1 MELIISSIERAME
14 VLYTKGEVNVV
25 LPKILKDFLVYL
37 TTITGKSQ
45 RTRKEYE
52 YDLVLFFRFLKA
64 IEQDITIKN
73 LQKIDISDVTIETIR
88 EITLEDLYLFMEY
101 CEVQRGNSSAA
112 RARKVATL
120 KSFFKYLK
128 GKRRL
133 IEENP
138 AEELE
143 TPKIGKK
150 TPVYLSLQE
159 AQQLI
164 AATTTQPYSKRDYC
178 IVMFFLNLGIRV
190 TELCSLNLQ
199 SIQGQHI
206 TVIGKGNKER
216 TVFMNERCYDALQQ
230 YLPTRHTYKGD
241 GAEPL
246 FVSQKGTRFARQS
259 IAKIIKQLNTAT
271 LNKEKLSPHKL
282 RHTSATLM
290 YRAGADIR
298 SLQHILGHSSVATTQ
313 IYTHIEDEQIQEV
326 MKNHPLND

>member
-1 MELIISSIERAME
+1 MVR
-14 VLYTKGEVNVV
+14 VQ
-25 LPKILKDFLVYL
+25 LPKLLKDFLVYL

-52 YDLVLFFRFLKA
+52 YDLILFFRFLKA
-64 IEQDITIKN
+64 IEQDIPIAD
-73 LQKIDISDVTIETIR
+73 LQKVDISDVTVETIK

-101 CEVQRGNSSAA
+101 CEVQRGNSPAA

-133 IEENP
+133 IEDNP
-138 AEELE
+138 ADELE
-143 TPKIGKK
+143 TPKIGKR
-150 TPVYLSLQE
+150 TPVYLNLQE

-164 AATTTQPYSKRDYC
+164 AATTAQHYSERDYC

-199 SIQGQHI
+199 SIQGQNI

-216 TVFMNERCYDALQQ
+216 TVFMNERCYEALQQ
-230 YLPTRHTYKGD
+230 YLPTRHKYKGND
-241 GAEPL
+241 AEPL

-259 IAKIIKQLNTAT
+259 IAKIIKQLNATT

-326 MKNHPLND
+326 MKKHPLNDLS

>member
-1 MELIISSIERAME
+1 MK
-14 VLYTKGEVNVV
+14 TKQ
-25 LPKILKDFLVYL
+25 PKILKDFLIYL

-64 IEQDITIKN
+64 VEDDIPTSQIHT
-73 LQKIDISDVTIETIR
+73 IDISEITIDWIKQL
-88 EITLEDLYLFMEY
+88 TLEDLYLFMEY
-101 CEVQRGNSSAA
+101 CEIQRQNSAAA

-138 AEELE
+138 ADELE
-143 TPKIGKK
+143 TPKIGKRA
-150 TPVYLSLQE
+150 PVYLNLQE
-159 AQQLI
+159 AQTFI
-164 AATTTQPYSKRDYC
+164 EATKLQQYSARDYC
-178 IVMFFLNLGIRV
+178 IIMFFLNLGIRV
-190 TELCSLNLQ
+190 SELCSLNMH
-199 SIQGQHI
+199 SVQGRNV
-206 TVIGKGNKER
+206 TVIGKGDKER
-216 TVFMNERCYDALQQ
+216 IVYMNDGCLDALNR
-230 YLPTRHTYKGD
+230 YLPQRHLYKGD
-241 GAEPL
+241 GVEPL

-259 IAKIIKQLNTAT
+259 IAKIVKQLNTST
-271 LNKEKLSPHKL
+271 LNREKLTPHKL

-290 YRAGADIR
+290 YKAGADIR

-326 MKNHPLND
+326 MKSNPFNNIIM

>member
-1 MELIISSIERAME
+1 MKI
-14 VLYTKGEVNVV
+14 V
-25 LPKILKDFLVYL
+25 LPKILKDFLIYL

-64 IEQDITIKN
+64 IEQDIALTD
-73 LQKIDISDVTIETIR
+73 LQKINISDVTIEMIK

-101 CEVQRGNSSAA
+101 CEVQRGNSPAA

-133 IEENP
+133 IEDNP
-138 AEELE
+138 ADELE
-143 TPKIGKK
+143 TPKIGRK
-150 TPVYLSLQE
+150 TPVYLNLQE
-159 AQQLI
+159 TRQFI
-164 AATTTQPYSKRDYC
+164 AATTTQHYSERDYC
-178 IVMFFLNLGIRV
+178 MMMFFLNLGIRV

-199 SIQGQHI
+199 SIQGRHI

-216 TVFMNERCYDALQQ
+216 TVFMNESCYEALQV
-230 YLPTRHTYKGD
+230 YLPKRHTYKGD

-259 IAKIIKQLNTAT
+259 IAKIVKQLNTAT
-271 LNKEKLSPHKL
+271 LNKEKLTPHKL

-326 MKNHPLND
+326 MKNNPLNDKNQAL

>member
-1 MELIISSIERAME
+1 M
-14 VLYTKGEVNVV
+14 NVV

-64 IEQDITIKN
+64 IEQDIAIAD
-73 LQKIDISDVTIETIR
+73 LQKINISDVTLDKIK

-101 CEVQRGNSSAA
+101 CEVQRGNSPAA

-138 AEELE
+138 ADELE
-143 TPKIGKK
+143 TPKIGRK
-150 TPVYLSLQE
+150 TPVYLNLQE
-159 AQQLI
+159 AQQFI
-164 AATTTQPYSKRDYC
+164 AATTMQQYSERDYC
-178 IVMFFLNLGIRV
+178 MMIFFLNLGIRV

-199 SIQGQHI
+199 SIQGRHI
-206 TVIGKGNKER
+206 TVVGKGNKER
-216 TVFMNERCYDALQQ
+216 IVFMNESCYEALQA
-230 YLPTRHTYKGD
+230 YLLTRHTYKGE

-259 IAKIIKQLNTAT
+259 IAKIVKRLNKAT
-271 LNKEKLSPHKL
+271 LNKEKLTPHKL

-326 MKNHPLND
+326 MENNPLNNLR